1 MQCIMYPPNW
11 YLRSA
16 YSPAGLQKEDV
27 HSENECPLLIGLKAV
42 IQSIHFK

>member
-16 YSPAGLQKEDV
+16 YSPAGLQKEEV
-27 HSENECPLLIGLKAV
+27 HSENEPPLLIKRIAV

>member
-1 MQCIMYPPNW
+1 MRIVT
-11 YLRSA
+11 LIGA
-16 YSPAGLQKEDV
+16 YVLLTSLAAGLQKEDV